1 MNLAGIAL
9 LLGLLGGGDFFDS
22 LPKQG
27 TVLWIGAHSDDEAL
41 VAGSLLPQ
49 LSRRGYRVFVVAM
62 THGSSDG
69 TEGHEYD
76 EALARTRRR
85 KSQLACNHY
94 AANGCLTLD
103 FSQPAHYVHRPDWL
117 WKESAEQIEAVWRKA
132 AMPETINGLLSVFD
146 PVVVLTLDPD
156 HGMYGH
162 PEHKAVARLVV
173 EAAAG
178 RGRAVYAAENRFFS
192 LTKEVDPGPVT
203 WTVPG
208 EISCGVVTCWQV
220 AANAAA
226 VYQQGLPRL
235 ERVPIEQRAT
245 FLRRLR

>member
-1 MNLAGIAL
+1 MSFAAVVLLFPLAGA
-9 LLGLLGGGDFFDS
+9 GFFDS
-22 LPKQG
+22 LPKHG

-41 VAGSLLPQ
+41 VAGSLLAQ
-49 LSRRGYRVFVVAM
+49 LSRRGYRLFVVAM

-76 EALARTRRR
+76 ERLAQTRRQ

-94 AANGCLTLD
+94 AAHGCLTLD

-117 WKESAEQIEAVWRKA
+117 WKESAGQVEAVWRGA
-132 AMPETINGLLSVFD
+132 GMPETVRGLMQVLD

-162 PEHKAVARLVV
+162 PEHKAVARLVA
-173 EAAAG
+173 EAAI
-178 RGRAVYAAENRFFS
+178 RQRRPVYAAENRLFS
-192 LTKEVDPGPVT
+192 ITREVDPGPIA

-208 EISCGVVTCWQV
+208 EVPCGPVTCWQV

-226 VYQQGLPRL
+226 VYQQGLPHL
-235 ERVPIEQRAT
+235 DQVPEKERAT
-245 FLRRLR
+245 FLRRLW

>member
-1 MNLAGIAL
+1 MNFAAL
-9 LLGLLGGGDFFDS
+9 ILLFHLGSAEFFDS
-22 LPKQG
+22 LPEHG

-49 LSRRGYRVFVVAM
+49 LSGRGHRVFVVAM

-76 EALARTRRR
+76 ARLAQARRQ

-94 AANGCLTLD
+94 VAHGCLTLD

-117 WKESAEQIEAVWRKA
+117 WKESAAQVEAVWRKA
-132 AMPETINGLLSVFD
+132 GLPETINGLMQLLD

-162 PEHKAVARLVV
+162 PEHKAVGRLVA
-173 EAAAG
+173 EAAI
-178 RGRAVYAAENRFFS
+178 RQRRPVYAAENRFS
-192 LTKEVDPGPVT
+192 SITKEIDPGPVS
-203 WTVPG
+203 WAVRGEVP
-208 EISCGVVTCWQV
+208 CGPVTCWQV

-235 ERVPIEQRAT
+235 DRVPKGERAT
-245 FLRRLR
+245 FLRRLW